1 MMLALLV
8 MGVSNL
14 FAQSDKITW
23 TVKYTGTN
31 GSPDYYLEYSNYYL
45 ETGKIAQKLGDK
57 QVAVRLYLDTKNPE
71 EVTDRVW
78 YYPGRDAKV
87 KNGKGKTLTTTTN
100 DETTTTDD
108 DNDGVGENATYKC
121 LGRLEEN
128 SNYQSTYWDN
138 NGQEHVGY
146 HANEYFYERTHQVAL
161 SKATNV
167 IVPPTVTAPEDQG
180 GETYTVTA
188 VQKWGFCYAKSDWH
202 TRDYCENVDW
212 DKNGIEP
219 TVTETFYCNVNDHSN
234 DYLQS
239 VTLPNTI
246 TRIGDYAFMSCKQM
260 TNFQIPNSVEYLGQ
274 GVFECCTSLR
284 TVEFLTDANNKTK
297 IETIKNFTFWYC
309 TAMTSLELPDGIK
322 YIEGT
327 SGGAPLQYLFSL
339 TRIRLPNTLLEVGP
353 HFLCCAKSLTSLT
366 IPANVTKLDGACFH
380 GCESLERVDLL
391 GPPSTLIKETSGGS
405 TFDANPS
412 YCAEHVNTCK
422 FYVLKKYLNTWE
434 DENGV
439 HDGYKQDKV
448 WSEIDEEGGTDR
460 EFDYDK
466 MKWVNHYGNWL
477 IGLDKVEREFT
488 NKWVTAIFPK
498 GVKNYKTEFGQ
509 NAKVAIMTAATPTS
523 GVNPTTGDPM
533 VIYDLTFTLINT
545 DSIPA
550 ATPVM
555 ICPALGNE
563 SVKYTLYDSQDEADD
578 NFNKEKTKEHPVTV
592 TASDQAIIRMN
603 GQYVPHELFTY
614 DFFFSYQNVNREG
627 AEGATP
633 TLTDTDVAKFYRIPD
648 DDTKVTL
655 DYCRCYWTIKEPSGA
670 KSNAGIAPSKSSR
683 IFSETTGIKEV
694 ERGIALKGIYDLN
707 GRKLDINP
715 DDLPQGLFIV
725 NGKKVIKK

>member
-1 MMLALLV
+1 MKKAKLFMMLALLV
-8 MGVSNL
+8 MGVSNV
-14 FAQSDKITW
+14 FAQDPADMIKW
-23 TVKYTGTN
+23 HVG
-31 GSPDYYLEYSNYYL
+31 DLEYCNYYL
-45 ETGKIAQKLGDK
+45 ESGKTPQKLPDN
-57 QVAVRLYLDTKNPE
+57 QVAVRLYLDTDNPE
-71 EVTDRVW
+71 TVTDNVW
-78 YYPGRDAKV
+78 YYGGSNANV

-100 DETTTTDD
+100 GTTTTTDD

-121 LGRLEEN
+121 LGRLEKN

-146 HANEYFYERTHQVAL
+146 HANEYFYERTHEVAL

-180 GETYTVTA
+180 GKTYTVTA
-188 VQKWGFCYAKSDWH
+188 VQKWGFCYAKSDQH
-202 TRDYCENVDW
+202 TTDYCSGLQYGQQW
-212 DKNGIEP
+212 YPNGEP
-219 TVTETFYCNVNDHSN
+219 TVTEIFYCNVNDHSN
-234 DYLQS
+234 DYLES

-246 TRIGDYAFMSCKQM
+246 TRIGDYAFMSCKRM
-260 TNFQIPNSVEYLGQ
+260 TSFQIPSSVVYLGV
-274 GVFECCTSLR
+274 GVFECCIALTS
-284 TVEFLTDANNKTK
+284 VEFLTGSDNTTQIN
-297 IETIKNFTFWYC
+297 TIKNFTFWYC
-309 TAMTSLELPDGIK
+309 TALTSLELPDGIEH
-322 YIEGT
+322 IEGT

-339 TRIRLPNTLLEVGP
+339 TRIRLPNTLLTIGP

-366 IPANVTKLDGACFH
+366 IPASVTDIDGACFH
-380 GCESLERVDLL
+380 GCESLDRVDLL
-391 GPPSTLIKETSGGS
+391 GPPSALVNATSGGT
-405 TFDANPS
+405 TFNANAS
-412 YCAEHVNTCK
+412 YCGEHVNTCK

-439 HDGYKQDKV
+439 SHDGYKQDNV
-448 WSEIDEEGGTDR
+448 WNRIDENGSVSNG
-460 EFDYDK
+460 
-466 MKWVNHYGNWL
+466 HYGNEL

-498 GVKNYKTEFGQ
+498 GVENYKSVFGQ

-523 GVNPTTGDPM
+523 GVNPTTDEPM

-545 DSIPA
+545 DYIPA

-563 SVKYTLYDSQDEADD
+563 SVKYTLYDSQDEASDA
-578 NFNKEKTKEHPVTV
+578 FNLEKTKEHPVRV
-592 TASDQAIIRMN
+592 EASDGAIIRMN

-614 DFFFSYQNVNREG
+614 DFFFSYQEVDRTG
-627 AEGATP
+627 TTP
-633 TLTDTDVAKFYRIPD
+633 TITDADVAKFYRIPD
-648 DDTKVTL
+648 DNTKVTI

-670 KSNAGIAPSKSSR
+670 KANAQMAPSKKSR
-683 IFSETTGIKEV
+683 FFTETSGINEV
-694 ERGIALKGIYDLN
+694 ETRIALKGIYDLN

-715 DDLPQGLFIV
+715 EDLPQGLFIV